1 MHDDVTFHVMGNRA
15 RVVVTGREA
24 DRLAVWA
31 QRRLEGLEARW
42 SRFRPSSEIC
52 ALNRAGGVPTIVS
65 ADTFTLIHHAVEA
78 WSATDGWFDP
88 TMLGELLAEGYDRSH
103 GLLPPP
109 VAVPPASGSEPSASA
124 AATTAVGTGRR
135 WSRCGDIALE
145 PGVHLVTLPA
155 GVAFDPGGIGKGLA
169 ADMVATEL
177 MVRGA
182 EGAMVELGGDLR
194 IIGEHPDGGSTWT
207 VAIDDPAQRGRDL
220 FRFGFADGGVATSS
234 QLQRRWTTGRGDR
247 HHLLDPTTGAASTS
261 TVGTVVVA
269 TGAAWWAEVLAKAA
283 LLAGFDAGERLLGD
297 SQVAGTLFGL
307 DGHPLDV
314 GLLAQAAP

>member
-15 RVVVTGREA
+15 RVVVTGPDA

-42 SRFRPSSEIC
+42 SRFLPDSEIC

-78 WSATDGWFDP
+78 WSATGGWFDP
-88 TMLGELLAEGYDRSH
+88 TMLGELVAEGYDRSH
-103 GLLPPP
+103 GFLPPP
-109 VAVPPASGSEPSASA
+109 VGGPSALGSA
-124 AATTAVGTGRR
+124 PTAPSAVGSGRR

-145 PGVHLVTLPA
+145 PGVNLVALPA

-194 IIGEHPDGGSTWT
+194 IIGEHPDGGPTWT

-234 QLQRRWTTGRGDR
+234 QLQRRWTTGQGDR
-247 HHLLDPTTGAASTS
+247 HHLLDPTTGAPSAS

-283 LLAGFDAGERLLGD
+283 LLAGLDGGEQLLRD
-297 SQVAGTLFGL
+297 KQAAGTLFGL
-307 DGHPLDV
+307 DGDAHDV
-314 GLLAQAAP
+314 GLLAQAAFL

>member
-1 MHDDVTFHVMGNRA
+1 MHDDVTFHVMGSRA

-24 DRLAVWA
+24 DKLVVWA

-42 SRFRPSSEIC
+42 SRFLPDSEIC

-78 WSATDGWFDP
+78 WSATGGWFDP
-88 TMLGELLAEGYDRSH
+88 TMLGELVAEGYDRSH

-109 VAVPPASGSEPSASA
+109 VAGPSAYGSA
-124 AATTAVGTGRR
+124 PSTGTVGSGRR

-145 PGVHLVTLPA
+145 PGVNLVALPA

-182 EGAMVELGGDLR
+182 EGTMVELGGDLR
-194 IIGEHPDGGSTWT
+194 IIGEHPDGGPTWA

-220 FRFGFADGGVATSS
+220 FHFGFADGGVATSS
-234 QLQRRWTTGRGDR
+234 QLQRRWTTGQGDR
-247 HHLLDPTTGAASTS
+247 HHLLDPTTGTPSAS

-283 LLAGFDAGERLLGD
+283 LLAGFDAGALLLQD
-297 SQVAGTLFGL
+297 KQAAGTLFGL
-307 DGHPLDV
+307 GGDAHDV
-314 GLLAQAAP
+314 GLLAQASLP

>member
-15 RVVVTGREA
+15 RVVVTGPDA
-24 DRLAVWA
+24 DKLAVWA

-42 SRFRPSSEIC
+42 SRFRPDSEIS
-52 ALNRAGGVPTIVS
+52 ALNGAGGVPTIVS
-65 ADTFTLIHHAVEA
+65 ADTFTLVHHAVQA
-78 WSATDGWFDP
+78 WSATGGWFDP
-88 TMLGELLAEGYDRSH
+88 TMLGELVAEGYDRSH

-109 VAVPPASGSEPSASA
+109 VAVPSAGATGLGDGSADPAEP
-124 AATTAVGTGRR
+124 GRR
-135 WSRCGDIALE
+135 WSPCGDIALE
-145 PGVHLVTLPA
+145 PGVHLVTLPP

-194 IIGEHPDGGSTWT
+194 IIGEHPDGGPTWT

-234 QLQRRWTTGRGDR
+234 QLQRRWATGRGDR
-247 HHLLDPTTGAASTS
+247 HHLLDPTTGAPSSS

-269 TGAAWWAEVLAKAA
+269 TGAAWWGEVLAKAA
-283 LLAGFDAGERLLGD
+283 LLAGFDRGEALLRD
-297 SQVAGTLFGL
+297 KQAAGTLFGL
-307 DGHPLDV
+307 DGDTHDV
-314 GLLAQAAP
+314 GLLAQAALP

>member
-1 MHDDVTFHVMGNRA
+1 MHDDVTFHVMGGRA
-15 RVVVTGREA
+15 RVVVTGPEA
-24 DRLAVWA
+24 DKLAVWA

-42 SRFRPSSEIC
+42 SRFRPDSEIS
-52 ALNRAGGVPTIVS
+52 ALNRAGGVPTLVS
-65 ADTFTLIHHAVEA
+65 ADTFTLVHHAVEA
-78 WSATDGWFDP
+78 WRATEGWFDP
-88 TMLGELLAEGYDRSH
+88 TMLGELVAEGYDRSH

-109 VAVPPASGSEPSASA
+109 AADPSAPDA
-124 AATTAVGTGRR
+124 GMVDPGVNGRR
-135 WSRCGDIALE
+135 WTRCGDIALE
-145 PGVHLVTLPA
+145 PGVHLVTLPP

-194 IIGEHPDGGSTWT
+194 IAGEHPDGGPTWT
-207 VAIDDPAQRGRDL
+207 VAIDDPAHRGRDL

-234 QLQRRWTTGRGDR
+234 QLQRRWATGRGDR
-247 HHLLDPTTGAASTS
+247 HHLLDPTTGAPSAS

-283 LLAGFDAGERLLGD
+283 LLAGFDAGERLLRD
-297 SQVAGTLFGL
+297 RQAAGTLFGL
-307 DGHPLDV
+307 DGATLDV
-314 GLLAQAAP
+314 GLLAQAALS

>member
-15 RVVVTGREA
+15 RVVVTGPDA
-24 DRLAVWA
+24 DKLTVWA

-42 SRFRPSSEIC
+42 SRFLPDSEIC

-88 TMLGELLAEGYDRSH
+88 TMLGELVAEGYDRSY
-103 GLLPPP
+103 GRLPP
-109 VAVPPASGSEPSASA
+109 ADATVPPLPAPEASGP
-124 AATTAVGTGRR
+124 GQR
-135 WSRCGDIALE
+135 WSRCGDISLEAGVNLVAL
-145 PGVHLVTLPA
+145 PP

-177 MVRGA
+177 MMRGA

-194 IIGEHPDGGSTWT
+194 VTGEHPDGGPTWA

-234 QLQRRWTTGRGDR
+234 QLQRRWSTGQGDR
-247 HHLLDPTTGAASTS
+247 HHLLDPTTGAPSVSA
-261 TVGTVVVA
+261 VGTVVVA
-269 TGAAWWAEVLAKAA
+269 TGAAWWAEVLAKSA
-283 LLAGFDAGERLLGD
+283 LLAGFEAGERLLRAH
-297 SQVAGTLFGL
+297 QAAGTLFGL
-307 DGHPLDV
+307 DGAAHDA
-314 GLLAQAAP
+314 GLLAQAAPS